1 MPRAYSDDLRC
12 KLLEAYEA
20 GQGSLQELAKQFRVS
35 WGYSKKIRAQ
45 QLRTKRKERPQ
56 QLRHG
61 PASRLTPAVE
71 QQLRSALRQQPDL
84 SLAEVQQRL
93 AERAGIGISRSRL
106 WVWLQRLGLR
116 HKKNRSGRKNRTAG
130 EPLAP
135 AELVGTGKRVGS
147 GLSGVSRRERRHHR
161 NDAPLWLGAATGTRF
176 GSGSRRP
183 LAHADGAGR
192 ADLGWRARQHEHRVA
207 HRWRCLSRLC
217 GTGAGAAAGTR
228 ACRDP
233 RQPECSQGCWC
244 PRIDRSPRAQLL
256 YLPPYSPDLNPIE
269 MAWSKLKQRLRGVKA
284 RVLEQLEP
292 ALADALSAITPQNAQ
307 AFFRHCGYGIQQL

>member
-45 QLRTKRKERPQ
+45 QLRTQRKERPP

-84 SLAEVQQRL
+84 TLAEVQQRL
-93 AERAGIGISRSRL
+93 AARAGISLSRSRL

-130 EPLAP
+130 R
-135 AELVGTGKRVGS
+135 TS
-147 GLSGVSRRERRHHR
+147 
-161 NDAPLWLGAATGTRF
+161 GAA
-176 GSGSRRP
+176 RP
-183 LAHADGAGR
+183 GGNR
-192 ADLGWRARQHEHRVA
+192 
-207 HRWRCLSRLC
+207 
-217 GTGAGAAAGTR
+217 
-228 ACRDP
+228 
-233 RQPECSQGCWC
+233 
-244 PRIDRSPRAQLL
+244 
-256 YLPPYSPDLNPIE
+256 
-269 MAWSKLKQRLRGVKA
+269 
-284 RVLEQLEP
+284 
-292 ALADALSAITPQNAQ
+292 
-307 AFFRHCGYGIQQL
+307 